1 MYAFFCFRFGLCN
14 VWHKHN
20 ELQNIKSCNY
30 LRLWFTF
37 TSKYQ
42 SIEIVFTQ
50 VFLDFWQCCTIAVQW
65 KKRMTKLTAH
75 IKEILHCSIFSFILI
90 QSGRHW
96 IGVWESATV
105 SLYFFSIGMITTH
118 IRTQQINIHVI
129 LLSPPPSHLR
139 TSQSL
144 SAHPLALCYYFY
156 GSFIL
161 MGGRGG
167 CFPLSPI
174 TIATAAVGCHRSL
187 YNIAR

>member
-20 ELQNIKSCNY
+20 ELQNLKSCNY

-129 LLSPPPSHLR
+129 LLSPPPHPIYGLVNPCQH
-139 TSQSL
+139 TL
-144 SAHPLALCYYFY
+144 WHSATTFMAHSSWWEGA
-156 GSFIL
+156 
-161 MGGRGG
+161 GGASR
-167 CFPLSPI
+167 CHLSP
-174 TIATAAVGCHRSL
+174 
-187 YNIAR
+187 